1 MERYQ
6 GGVVSIR
13 VKSQDFITSSR
24 LNRAYNLGVIMT
36 RTVLFV
42 LLAALLLS
50 GGCAIT
56 KIEDGKGGSVTSVRI
71 LPTPVYVA
79 PGYYGTS
86 DYRFYRGDTRGI
98 ACTGPF
104 GQTIN
109 GICYHTKPAWM
120 R

>member
-1 MERYQ
+1 
-6 GGVVSIR
+6 
-13 VKSQDFITSSR
+13 
-24 LNRAYNLGVIMT
+24 MT
-36 RTVLFV
+36 RIVALVFVAVSLLFC
-42 LLAALLLS
+42 

-71 LPTPVYVA
+71 LPTPVYIA

-86 DYRFYRGDTRGI
+86 DYRFYRGGDTRGI

-104 GQTIN
+104 GQVIN
-109 GICYHTKPAWM
+109 GVCYHTKPHWM